1 VGTIFDA
8 FLRLARGHSA
18 NACIAVPSR
27 PGRSYHPA
35 GLRLTYGETLVEV
48 ATLQATYHDRGYGL
62 GHRIGL
68 LLDSQPDMILH
79 MLALNGLGASIVPLN
94 PDLRRDELRYVL
106 RHSEVDL
113 VVTLAHRGEQ
123 LAAACETLDAA
134 PAIASLV
141 DIRQALPRPR
151 KPIRRGRRQATTEA
165 AILYTS
171 GTTAAPKGCII
182 TNEYG
187 LYAGER
193 YLSAPGI
200 LKLEHGRERLYNP
213 LPLFYVNS
221 LFITTMT
228 MFLSAGCSIYPD
240 RFHAKTFWAEIAETQ
255 PTIIQ
260 YLGIVLP
267 ALLALPKT
275 PEEASHRV
283 RLAVGAGLD
292 PALHPRLEERFRFPV
307 VEVWGMTEVA
317 IASMAGEE
325 PRRIETRSIGRPLR
339 GMEFRI
345 VDDADRALP
354 PGTAGELVLRRE
366 GQEPR
371 RGLVA
376 EYLKDHESTE
386 AAWRAGWF
394 HSGDLMVEEPDGTF
408 RFIDRK
414 KDIIRR
420 SGQNIASSEVETALL
435 QHDAVAQA
443 ACLPVPDELREE
455 EVLACIVLRDPAA
468 ASRETAEALCRHT
481 LARLAYFKAPGW
493 LVFMDALP
501 LTATQKIQKRAI
513 FAGADPRSHPACH
526 DLRNLKKP
534 VV

>member
-171 GTTAAPKGCII
+171 GTTAAPKGVVLSHRSHWLNAAVVGWGLGLSEADRYLHTLPMFHVNGWGLPLAAAALGVPQVVQREVRGPTILERVGSEGI
-182 TNEYG
+182 TLLCGATPVATTIEEAALGLRDAGTAVPGEGTTRMVSGGAPTPAPAIARFERATGWELIHAYG
-187 LYAGER
+187 LTESGPVLTVNRVLPDEGLEPAGRAER
-193 YLSAPGI
+193 LAAAGAPLVGVRLRVDADGQVLARTAKKMSGYWRQPELSA
-200 LKLEHGRERLYNP
+200 
-213 LPLFYVNS
+213 
-221 LFITTMT
+221 
-228 MFLSAGCSIYPD
+228 
-240 RFHAKTFWAEIAETQ
+240 
-255 PTIIQ
+255 
-260 YLGIVLP
+260 
-267 ALLALPKT
+267 
-275 PEEASHRV
+275 EAF
-283 RLAVGAGLD
+283 D
-292 PALHPRLEERFRFPV
+292 
-307 VEVWGMTEVA
+307 
-317 IASMAGEE
+317 GEW
-325 PRRIETRSIGRPLR
+325 LR
-339 GMEFRI
+339 TG
-345 VDDADRALP
+345 D
-354 PGTAGELVLRRE
+354 GGELTDGVLRI
-366 GQEPR
+366 
-371 RGLVA
+371 
-376 EYLKDHESTE
+376 T
-386 AAWRAGWF
+386 
-394 HSGDLMVEEPDGTF
+394 
-408 RFIDRK
+408 DRK
-414 KDIIRR
+414 KDMIVT
-420 SGQNIASSEVETALL
+420 GGENVSSLQVESCLLEHPDVADGAVIGVPHERWGETPKAL
-435 QHDAVAQA
+435 V
-443 ACLPVPDELREE
+443 
-455 EVLACIVLRDPAA
+455 VLRDGATLDEAA
-468 ASRETAEALCRHT
+468 LIDFCRE
-481 LARLAYFKAPGW
+481 RLAHFKCPTSIEAI
-493 LVFMDALP
+493 DSLP
-501 LTATQKIQKRAI
+501 RTATGKVQKYLLR
-513 FAGADPRSHPACH
+513 GRRGPRC
-526 DLRNLKKP
+526 
-534 VV
+534 